1 MVNDDVQDDD
11 VDFVGIRT
19 VEDMKQRCRKEL
31 AALPPRIERNFPSER
46 PANSIRVLQWNILSQ
61 CKHFFF
67 FQFHHYRSRNLMT
80 LISLSNEKKKSARR
94 T

>member
-67 FQFHHYRSRNLMT
+67 FFFNFT
-80 LISLSNEKKKSARR
+80 IPAAAI
-94 T
+94 